1 MKAHAITRL
10 GRAAAVAV
18 VLSSL
23 VACGGESQPSKPLD
37 VLRAFNSA
45 FARGD
50 GRRACELLSPDRRK
64 ELVESQNKGCAEILA
79 SLSKPGNQQAP
90 AVRSLKSARLGTMT
104 IAGDTA
110 TVEVTTGYFGTS
122 IAQLQR
128 QKGGEWRVIESA
140 AATGFL

>member
-1 MKAHAITRL
+1 VSARAISRSSSV
-10 GRAAAVAV
+10 GAVAV
-18 VLSSL
+18 ALLCL
-23 VACGGESQPSKPLD
+23 VACGNESQPRKPLD

-45 FARGD
+45 LARGD
-50 GRRACELLSPDRRK
+50 GERACELLSPDRRN
-64 ELVESQNKGCAEILA
+64 ELVESQNKDCPEILA
-79 SLSKPGNQQAP
+79 ALSKPGNVEAP
-90 AVRSLKSARLGTMT
+90 AVKSLSSARLGTMT

-122 IAQLQR
+122 VAQLQR